1 MAAEGV
7 ELPEMLDVWEAPDSQ
22 PRTQDE
28 WDYYF
33 PVGSQ
38 PIPGSIRLMEFP
50 KEPSALV
57 TGSADHCDHKD
68 LQEVHDISD
77 DEEQAD

>member
-1 MAAEGV
+1 MAAERV
-7 ELPEMLDVWEAPDSQ
+7 EQSDKLDVWEAPDSQ

-33 PVGSQ
+33 PLGSQ
-38 PIPGSIRLMEFP
+38 PVPGSIRLMEFP
-50 KEPSALV
+50 RESSALV
-57 TGSADHCDHKD
+57 TGSACDHKD

-77 DEEQAD
+77 DEQQAD